1 MELQNVLYLLVAAGL
16 FFVMMRFGC
25 GSHVMGHG
33 HDPGGAGPDEGHA
46 GAGGADTAA
55 PAQTTDPVCGMPV
68 QTAKAKTAVYG
79 GSVYYFCSQD
89 CREKFEAA
97 PQSYAKG
104 SAAGSQPQGRH
115 HGC

>member
-33 HDPGGAGPDEGHA
+33 HQNGQAPHGDGHGG
-46 GAGGADTAA
+46 GGLDKSVPEA
-55 PAQTTDPVCGMPV
+55 TTDPVCGMSV
-68 QTAKAKTAVYG
+68 QTASAKTAVYG
-79 GSVYYFCSQD
+79 GTAYYFCSQD
-89 CREKFEAA
+89 CRAKFEAA
-97 PQSYAKG
+97 PGSYVKD
-104 SAAGSQPQGRH
+104 AAAVSRPRERH